1 MEGKSSKTTVEINGE
16 SSENNAHVVS
26 FVAEEE
32 EEEVILKKSISSH
45 VLFGLLIQTHLN
57 CLKVNLESLAQQ
69 IQQTINLTFTPK
81 PTIPTSSEL
90 DRFMEAYCNMLGK
103 LKEAIEEPLQE
114 TTSFIDAM
122 YIQLRDLRETHPI
135 NNSNPNS
142 P

>member
-1 MEGKSSKTTVEINGE
+1 MASCFQAEKKRQKKQFFV
-16 SSENNAHVVS
+16 SE
-26 FVAEEE
+26 EEE

-57 CLKVNLESLAQQ
+57 CLKVGLGELGEFGTTNTANDQP
-69 IQQTINLTFTPK
+69 TFTPK
-81 PTIPTSSEL
+81 PTIPPSSEL